1 MVKSIVFFY
10 RAMLCISKMSVRLS
24 YSGIMSKGLNLF
36 SNFFALSGNFTILVL
51 PYQMLW
57 QYFDG
62 TPPLTGAS
70 NARVLKIAIF
80 DRYLALVI

>member
-1 MVKSIVFFY
+1 MDKSIVFFY

-24 YSGIMSKGLNLF
+24 YSGIMSKGLNVF

-70 NARVLKIAIF
+70 NAGVLKIAIF